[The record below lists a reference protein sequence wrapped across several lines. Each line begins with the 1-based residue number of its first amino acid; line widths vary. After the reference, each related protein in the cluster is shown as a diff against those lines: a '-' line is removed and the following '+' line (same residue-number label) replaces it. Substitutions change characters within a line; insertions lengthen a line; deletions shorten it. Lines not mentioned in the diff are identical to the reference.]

1 MGAAMPAL
9 TYKENILDVK
19 FLQKGTNTI
28 QTCNLKKKKSLH
40 SKLYKSKAIWDESDN
55 ILSVVARWV
64 PGKTG

>member
-28 QTCNLKKKKSLH
+28 QTCNLKKNSLH

-55 ILSVVARWV
+55 ILFVVARWV
-64 PGKTG
+64 PGQTG